1 MAKILTVLIV
11 ACGLQMSATA
21 QENSPYS
28 RYGLGDLTP
37 NHNIFTRGMAGISA
51 GVADFTTLDPANS
64 NKANTFRLQP
74 SNNNGINF
82 TNPASLSTIASTNFL
97 GNTIF
102 DVGLDIDY
110 RTLKSS
116 NPAKKFT
123 SANTY
128 ISYLQIAF
136 PLATAKMRKKD
147 MNWAMSLGLRPV
159 SKINYKI
166 QENVRNLNIG
176 DSTSTLYEG
185 SGGVNQAFLGTAVK
199 IKNFSIGVNA
209 GYMFGSKDIS
219 AIKAIINDTV
229 SHYTSNHED
238 KTTFGGFFINAG
250 IQYDI
255 PLTTVGK
262 EITSNLRL
270 GAYGNIQQNLNASN
284 DLIRET
290 IFYDAN
296 GNQYRL
302 DSVYENNVKGKIKYP
317 AMVAFGGVYQNA
329 NWLVGA
335 DFEYGFW
342 SQYRFY
348 DKTDLVQNN
357 WKVRVGTQYFPLN
370 EKKQTRKYFNYVKY
384 RAGFYYGS
392 DYIKTNVNGNRPE
405 YGFTVGTGMP
415 LTSVRR
421 QNPYGGY
428 VVLNTGL
435 EFASRGNKQTNI
447 RENLFRFSIGIS
459 MNANWF
465 RKPKYN

>member
-1 MAKILTVLIV
+1 MRSAKLTMAKILSVLIV
-11 ACGLQMSATA
+11 ACGLQMSANA

-28 RYGLGDLTP
+28 RYGLGDMTP

-51 GVADFTTLDPANS
+51 GVADFIMLDPANT
-64 NKANTFRLQP
+64 NKPNNFKLQGANNT
-74 SNNNGINF
+74 GVNF
-82 TNPASLSTIASTNFL
+82 TNPASLSTI

-116 NPAKKFT
+116 TPAKKFT

-128 ISYLQIAF
+128 ISYLQVAF
-136 PLATAKMRKKD
+136 PLSTPKMRKKD
-147 MNWAMSLGLRPV
+147 IGWAMNLGLKPV

-185 SGGVNQAFLGTAVK
+185 SGGVNQAFLGTALR

-219 AIKAIINDTV
+219 AVKSIINDTV
-229 SHYTSNHED
+229 FHYTSNHQD
-238 KTTFGGFFINAG
+238 KTTFGGFFINGG

-255 PLTTVGK
+255 PLTRNGK

-290 IFYDAN
+290 VFYDAN

-317 AMVAFGGVYQNA
+317 AMFAVGGVYQNA
-329 NWLVGA
+329 NWLIGA
-335 DFEYGFW
+335 DFEYSSW
-342 SQYRFY
+342 SGYRFY
-348 DKTDLVQNN
+348 GQADQVQNN
-357 WKVRVGTQYFPLN
+357 WMVRVGTQYFPLN

-384 RAGFYYGS
+384 RAGFYYGP
-392 DYIKTNVNGNRPE
+392 DYVKTSVNRPE
-405 YGFTVGTGMP
+405 YGFTIGTGMP
-415 LTSVRR
+415 LTSVKRP
-421 QNPYGGY
+421 NSYAGY

-435 EFASRGNKQTNI
+435 EFASRGNKQTNL
-447 RENLFRFSIGIS
+447 RENLVRFSVGIS
-459 MNANWF
+459 MNALWF